1 MKTYDVIKRP
11 LLTEKLSRNKD
22 AGNLYAFEVDR
33 RTNKVE
39 IKQAVEA
46 MFKVKVLDVHTV
58 TMPGKNRRFGARQ
71 TEKRPWKKAIVKLKT
86 GDRIE
91 LYEGV

>member
-11 LLTEKLSRNKD
+11 LLTEKLSRQKD
-22 AGNLYAFEVDR
+22 ANLYAFEVDR
-33 RTNKVE
+33 RTNKIE
-39 IKQAVEA
+39 IKQAVEHI
-46 MFKVKVLDVHTV
+46 FKVKVLDVRTV

-71 TEKRPWKKAIVKLKT
+71 TEKRPWKKAIVELKA

-91 LYEGV
+91 LYEGA

>member
-1 MKTYDVIKRP
+1 MKTYNVIKRP
-11 LLTEKLSRNKD
+11 LLTEKLSRQKD
-22 AGNLYAFEVDR
+22 ANLYAFEVDT
-33 RTNKVE
+33 RTNKIE
-39 IKQAVEA
+39 IKQAVET

-58 TMPGKNRRFGARQ
+58 TMPGKNRRFGARV
-71 TEKRPWKKAIVKLKT
+71 TEKRSWKKAIVSLKP